1 MKTNSIQT
9 ATITT
14 AVQTNEMS
22 PDIATTAHHLY
33 YHSDGNLIQIAPQST
48 QTGMLESHNMTVP
61 ASPVSHRCLSNANE
75 HIDSETIESHSQAL
89 PDGKFKNYNFFV
101 VTDYVYSGYLQY
113 VQNTTAKILTSKSSR

>member
-33 YHSDGNLIQIAPQST
+33 YHSDGNLIQIAPQSA
-48 QTGMLESHNMTVP
+48 QTGMLEPHNMTQP
-61 ASPVSHRCLSNANE
+61 SSPISHRCLSNTNE
-75 HIDSETIESHSQAL
+75 HIDSEAVESHSLAM
-89 PDGKFKNYNFFV
+89 PDGKFEKY
-101 VTDYVYSGYLQY
+101 
-113 VQNTTAKILTSKSSR
+113 

>member
-33 YHSDGNLIQIAPQST
+33 YHSDGNLIQIAPQNS
-48 QTGMLESHNMTVP
+48 QTGMLEPHNMTVQT
-61 ASPVSHRCLSNANE
+61 SPISNRCLSNVNE
-75 HIDSETIESHSQAL
+75 HIDSEAIESHSLAL
-89 PDGKFKNYNFFV
+89 PDGKFEIIHFFLSI
-101 VTDYVYSGYLQY
+101 T
-113 VQNTTAKILTSKSSR
+113 I